1 MTENGGNKMIYIK
14 EAILH
19 IFDLN
24 SNEPIFSFAGLD
36 LTEKFT
42 MDYLHAMIE
51 KVEDS
56 DNMKTGVLTAD
67 NPLNQTFSTIQEDFI
82 ETTKTLTEKFF
93 SITKINPE
101 IPAADLLFVFF
112 TVDEVPCLGLF
123 KLNYS
128 DSITHYVSYEEDTL
142 TNQLIVNR
150 SILPSARQAIQEGM
164 VLNLTNMEYHVIEKK
179 HLIDELAEK
188 VYYFTELFLED
199 KPQPSLKEN
208 ISIIKKAV
216 QKTSKAFNDE
226 EFQVLAD
233 TKEALVHSMTEEN
246 VIDNQVIA
254 ETLYGDN
261 YAKKEKFFEEV
272 KELGYVDRAPAEVA
286 VAGPKYSK
294 QKFRLDNGIEISI
307 PLELYKDPEVVEFIN
322 NPDGTTSV
330 MIKNIEKIK
339 NLF

>member
-1 MTENGGNKMIYIK
+1 MIYIK

-24 SNEPIFSFAGLD
+24 SNEAIFSFAGLD
-36 LTEKFT
+36 ISEKFT
-42 MDYLHAMIE
+42 LDYIHAKIE

-56 DNMKTGVLTAD
+56 DSMKTGMLAD
-67 NPLNQTFSTIQEDFI
+67 ENPLVPVFNRIETDFI
-82 ETTKTLTEKFF
+82 EATKELTEKFF
-93 SITKINPE
+93 AITKINSE
-101 IPAADLLFVFF
+101 IPPADLLFTLF
-112 TVDEVPCLGLF
+112 TMDEVPCLGLF
-123 KLNYS
+123 KLNHS
-128 DSITHYVSYEEDTL
+128 DSITHHVSYEDDTL

-188 VYYFTELFLED
+188 VFYFTELFLED

-208 ISIIKKAV
+208 IAIIKKAV

-226 EFQVLAD
+226 EFQVLAE
-233 TKEALVHSMTEEN
+233 TKEAIVHSMNEEN
-246 VIDNQVIA
+246 VIDNQIIA

-261 YAKKEKFFEEV
+261 YAKKEKFFEQINEM
-272 KELGYVDRAPAEVA
+272 GYVDRAPAEVT

-330 MIKNIEKIK
+330 IIKNIEKIK

>member
-1 MTENGGNKMIYIK
+1 MMIYIR
-14 EAILH
+14 EAVLH

-42 MDYLHAMIE
+42 FDYLHAMIE

-56 DNMKTGVLTAD
+56 DNMKTGILLED
-67 NPLNQTFSTIQEDFI
+67 NPLIQPLHALQENFI
-82 ETTKTLTEKFF
+82 EATKTLTEKFF
-93 SITKINPE
+93 SITKLNPE
-101 IPAADLLFVFF
+101 IPPADLLFVSF
-112 TVDEVPCLGLF
+112 TLDEVPCLGLF

-164 VLNLTNMEYHVIEKK
+164 ILDLNTMEYHVIEKK
-179 HLIDELAEK
+179 HMIAELAEK
-188 VYYFTELFLED
+188 VFYFTELFLED

-246 VIDNQVIA
+246 AIDNKVIA
-254 ETLYGDN
+254 ETLYGN
-261 YAKKEKFFEEV
+261 HHEKKEKFFEEI
-272 KELGYVDRAPAEVA
+272 KELGYVDKAPAQVA

-307 PLELYKDPEVVEFIN
+307 SIELYRDPDVVEFIN

-330 MIKNIEKIK
+330 MIKNIRKS
-339 NLF
+339 